1 MILDDDI
8 RMLGLDGLCQR
19 AEHGGLSD
27 TGHIL
32 QANLL
37 GACGYQLISNTGVIL
52 HGVYGR
58 RGNAERGLGRHATFL
73 SPFDAWD
80 DVTCI
85 VQTAEDTR
93 NIHSLRVLHLI
104 HQGAHIVRHG
114 IHTQGIQATIEHVG
128 LNTCL
133 VEWFAECP
141 YSSIGVL
148 TRHEVHLLKGTA
160 IGLHTTEAAH
170 VDDDWRNAL

>member
-19 AEHGGLSD
+19 TEHGRLSD
-27 TGHIL
+27 TSHIL
-32 QANLL
+32 QADLL
-37 GACGYQLISNTGVIL
+37 STSSYHLVGNTCIVL
-52 HGVYGR
+52 YSMHR
-58 RGNAERGLGRHATFL
+58 RCRNTERCLRRHATFL

-160 IGLHTTEAAH
+160 IGLHTTETAH